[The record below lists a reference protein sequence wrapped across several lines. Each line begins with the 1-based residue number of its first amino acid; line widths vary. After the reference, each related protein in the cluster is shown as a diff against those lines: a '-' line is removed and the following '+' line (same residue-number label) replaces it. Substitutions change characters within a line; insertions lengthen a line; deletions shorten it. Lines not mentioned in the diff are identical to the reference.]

1 MVSEGD
7 AGKASIRY
15 ASRVHYLSLGRQQP
29 DAGPIWTGWVSRR
42 CELQI
47 EAAGELNG
55 CCLLGWQLQIQCNRR
70 QGVLLYYACELH

>member
-29 DAGPIWTGWVSRR
+29 DAGPIWTGGVAGGSQ
-42 CELQI
+42 LQG

-70 QGVLLYYACELH
+70 QGVLLHYAFELH